1 MVHPYPRTSI
11 SGALHR
17 QDYDAYTHIT
27 TTKLS
32 KSTCWLS
39 AWSTQ
44 VSTMIDYHCGIKVEP
59 FIFYFNIPWAT
70 SSYTL
75 HHSSAN
81 NGGPAF
87 FLWGIHQ
94 YTINIWGTSLIDSDI
109 NSQQCSYD
117 PPFPNNGTLT
127 DCSQLYQRWGMMRIL
142 VLPWSKSARSWASR
156 ELDHYYRS

>member
-1 MVHPYPRTSI
+1 MAHPYPVHYIAKTMTP
-11 SGALHR
+11 
-17 QDYDAYTHIT
+17 TH
-27 TTKLS
+27 
-32 KSTCWLS
+32 TCWLS

-44 VSTMIDYHCGIKVEP
+44 VSTVIDYHCGIKVEP

-81 NGGPAF
+81 NGGPAYF
-87 FLWGIHQ
+87 FLMGD
-94 YTINIWGTSLIDSDI
+94 TSTQIYGGLHWLTPIV
-109 NSQQCSYD
+109 NSVLMILL
-117 PPFPNNGTLT
+117 FPNNGTLT

-156 ELDHYYRS
+156 ELDHTIDHNLNASVDLTLSLPIALQ